1 MPDYS
6 NSLRVPVRCACCGS
20 NAENRGEAR
29 HDEGSDEGRHE
40 RNRKADQVSFLYTDE
55 IDTERIVSIKADS
68 KPLNE
73 VLPLLFKDTDITYEI
88 TVPNIVLSKRVSAA
102 RPSAISGVVKDS
114 GGLGIIG
121 ATVLIKGRPSE
132 RPPVSTETLP

>member
-40 RNRKADQVSFLYTDE
+40 RNRKADQVSFSLYGRNRHGTHCLDQQ
-55 IDTERIVSIKADS
+55 IGLVI
-68 KPLNE
+68 
-73 VLPLLFKDTDITYEI
+73 LPVGSM
-88 TVPNIVLSKRVSAA
+88 TVYVW
-102 RPSAISGVVKDS
+102 
-114 GGLGIIG
+114 
-121 ATVLIKGRPSE
+121 
-132 RPPVSTETLP
+132 PVDVPRH

>member
-40 RNRKADQVSFLYTDE
+40 RNRKADQVSFSLYGRNRHGTHCLDQ
-55 IDTERIVSIKADS
+55 ADS

-102 RPSAISGVVKDS
+102 RPSVISGVVKDPAVWA
-114 GGLGIIG
+114 L
-121 ATVLIKGRPSE
+121 SE
-132 RPPVSTETLP
+132 PPF